1 MAWPALTAKKKQF
14 GLSNLIGTDIAIRM
28 AETGNNKRYT
38 QARGRARRE
47 ALLLTARTLLQERD
61 IDEISLPM
69 VSERAG
75 IPASSTYHFF
85 PDIRMLYKDLARS
98 LAEEMTGIALP
109 VTTYQRWQD
118 CVATFMKASAT
129 YFNADAAARQLL
141 LGPKTVPDIKRAA
154 CHDDMR
160 FGAVLFHLLE
170 SVYHLPQMQHPVL
183 TCFYAIQIADTF
195 FSLSVLDNGKIN
207 DRMLDEAVVG
217 ATSYLANY
225 LPPILELRETAP
237 VARVTHGAQSPDG
250 AGRPIRPSV
259 VALS

>member
-1 MAWPALTAKKKQF
+1 
-14 GLSNLIGTDIAIRM
+14 M
-28 AETGNNKRYT
+28 AETRNNKRYT

-47 ALLLTARTLLQERD
+47 ALLLAARTLLQERD
-61 IDEISLPM
+61 MDEISLPM

-85 PDIRMLYKDLARS
+85 PDIRVLYKDLARS
-98 LAEEMTGIALP
+98 IADEMTQLTLP

-129 YFNADAAARQLL
+129 YFNSDAAARQLL

-154 CHDDMR
+154 CHDDRR
-160 FGAVLFHLLE
+160 FGAVLFDLLE

-195 FSLSVLDNGKIN
+195 FSLSVLDHGEIN
-207 DRMLDEAVVG
+207 DKMLDEAVVG

-225 LPPILELRETAP
+225 LPPILELREIAP
-237 VARVTHGAQSPDG
+237 VQRVARGTKSADG
-250 AGRPIRPSV
+250 PGRRAEPPAA
-259 VALS
+259 ALS